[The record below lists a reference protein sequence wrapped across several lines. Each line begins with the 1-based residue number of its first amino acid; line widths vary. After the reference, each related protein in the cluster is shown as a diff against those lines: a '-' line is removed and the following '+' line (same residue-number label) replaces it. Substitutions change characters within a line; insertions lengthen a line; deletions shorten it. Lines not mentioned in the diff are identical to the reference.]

1 MYLLEINKSTGIH
14 SEEVA
19 VAAELLS
26 KKAWMEMKEN
36 SDLFQMV
43 DLRDLCNNNISPN
56 AVPVGSIEF
65 CERILGRRLSATNI
79 PKGLRD
85 PMYTGRKV
93 TDADSSTLSG
103 VFKKYSAKELFVKSA
118 TQCKCSYTG
127 IYKPNDKLPEDKYF
141 VSEVMKVEAEWRC
154 FVWRGQILD
163 IRRYAGD
170 YTAQLSNA
178 AIQMVKNMVT
188 AAEAEFNHK
197 MPAYVIDIGVIEN
210 KELPVIIE
218 VHNFIACGL
227 YGFHDY
233 RILGMMKDGAAAER
247 SAEARAQNR
256 GGETT

>member
-1 MYLLEINKSTGIH
+1 MYLLETDKSTGIH

-19 VAAELLS
+19 VAADLLS
-26 KKAWMEMKEN
+26 KKAWMEMKDSSE
-36 SDLFQMV
+36 LFQMV
-43 DLRDLCNNNISPN
+43 DFRELQDNNIPPN

-65 CERILGRRLSATNI
+65 CEKILGRRICATNI

-93 TDADSSTLSG
+93 TDADSSTLSM
-103 VFKKYSAKELFVKSA
+103 VFKRYSAKELFIKSA
-118 TQCKCSYTG
+118 TQCKCNYTG
-127 IYKPNDKLPEDKYF
+127 IYKPSDNIPEDKYF
-141 VSEVMKVEAEWRC
+141 VSEVIKVEAEWRC
-154 FVWRGQILD
+154 FIWRGQILD

-170 YTAQLSNA
+170 YAAQLSKS

-197 MPAYVIDIGVIEN
+197 KPAYVIDIGKIET

-218 VHNFIACGL
+218 VHNFVACGL

-233 RILGMMKDGAAAER
+233 RILGMLRDGAAAER
-247 SAEARAQNR
+247 TAENNQS
-256 GGETT
+256 TK